1 MCDSV
6 CKRGCVCLCAGD
18 CVLASSLSILMF
30 IKTLSVGPPPPPPR
44 RYYDGDD
51 STGMLLLIR
60 KTPLILLSR
69 RDDRYT
75 VLEWPELLKKSEQ
88 KKHKT
93 ALLVCK
99 MLI

>member
-1 MCDSV
+1 MGVCVCESV
-6 CKRGCVCLCAGD
+6 CKQECVCLCAGD
-18 CVLASSLSILMF
+18 CVLSLSLSILMF
-30 IKTLSVGPPPPPPR
+30 IKTLSVGPPR

-75 VLEWPELLKKSEQ
+75 VLEWPELLKKKVS